1 MLVGSIPVPF
11 LLCWWTY
18 GGSAIF
24 LAWTLL
30 IEKYY
35 CLSCILIFAELTKHM
50 IHVPNNA
57 VLACI
62 LLSHIILLGSLFV
75 TYAFDNGKR
84 NAVIGGTLFAL
95 IPNYYHPYH
104 VSYLQMFGRLLVFTF
119 VVNGTPDKINANVHK
134 HIRWAWILFANEAC
148 LILVP
153 FQVIYDT
160 YKYEIDTIPV

>member
-11 LLCWWTY
+11 LLCWWSY

-35 CLSCILIFAELTKHM
+35 RLSCIVIFAELTKVAWT
-50 IHVPNNA
+50 VPHHA

-75 TYAFDNGKR
+75 IYAFDNGKR
-84 NAVIGGTLFAL
+84 NVVIGGTLFAL
-95 IPNYYHPYH
+95 IPNYYHPYN
-104 VSYLQMFGRLLVFTF
+104 VSYLQMFGRLFVFTC
-119 VVNGTPDKINANVHK
+119 VVNGTPVKLNAKVHK
-134 HIRWAWILFANEAC
+134 HIRWAWILFSNEAC

-160 YKYEIDTIPV
+160 YKYEIDPMPV